1 MKLSRTEQSL
11 LKKYDEQA
19 ERVGFV
25 LKSGKIVEVENIC
38 DKPEEGFD
46 VSGED
51 IARYAFD
58 ARATWHTHPNKDY
71 NLSANDYNTFLM
83 WPELD
88 HYIVGNNGVR
98 KYVVEDGEV
107 LNA

>member
-1 MKLSRTEQSL
+1 MKLSKIEKSL
-11 LKKYDEQA
+11 LSKYDENV

-25 LKSGKIVEVENIC
+25 MKSGKIVEVQNIC

-51 IARYAFD
+51 IALYALD
-58 ARATWHTHPNKDY
+58 ARATWHTHPKADY
-71 NLSANDYNTFLM
+71 NLSANDFNTYLN

-88 HYIVGNNGVR
+88 HFIIGNNGIR
-98 KYVVEDGEV
+98 RYVVADGEV
-107 LNA
+107 LIA